1 MTYRPYPN
9 PDRAR
14 HQIERHQRPQ
24 TVTIAPALEPLA
36 QAFRKIRE
44 VAEERRARGEADPL
58 APRLD
63 IKVSAGA
70 GDRLAAALRAF
81 GEAVTAPLPRG
92 PERPVG
98 SEEKTP

>member
-14 HQIERHQRPQ
+14 RQIERHQPPAQ

-44 VAEERRARGEADPL
+44 VAEERRARGESGPFV
-58 APRLD
+58 PRL
-63 IKVSAGA
+63 VVAPGA

-81 GEAVTAPLPRG
+81 GEAVTAPIPRG
-92 PERPVG
+92 PVRPD
-98 SEEKTP
+98 EEPT